1 MSQLLLVVNTPVVV
15 TSFALYTLGIVAVG
29 LYSARYAR
37 RSDEDYFLAGRSLGA
52 WVAAL
57 SASASSESGWVTLG
71 LVGLAFTDGVKAYWI
86 IPGCLLGYLFNW
98 FVVAGRMSD
107 RARAVNALTL
117 PDFFALHFKERWPLV
132 RVLSVIVILVAMFLY
147 VAAQFAAA
155 GKAFEASFEVLSYR
169 WGVVIGAAIVLVYTI
184 TGGFRAVCWTDFL
197 QALLMVG
204 TLIVFPAY
212 LLLNEGGYAFVAQQL
227 RIISPELLDFTPDV
241 GVIAFIGFLFGSG
254 ALGINFGYPGQPHV
268 LVRFM
273 ALRDRREAWLAGVV
287 SFCWGLMV
295 YWGAVTVGLM
305 ARAMTQAGAEWG
317 QRMLEK
323 PEIYGELGLVLSAM
337 NMLPGVLSGMVLAA
351 VLAAI
356 CSTAD
361 SQLVVAASS
370 PASDLYARLFDRSG
384 KGAHLLINRLTVLV
398 LGVAA
403 VLMVIDKDIRVYDYV
418 LTYGW
423 AVLGASFGPQVI
435 LALFWKRASGAGCF
449 LGMFTGFVVALVWP
463 HVYNE
468 QATGVHV
475 YNLPLAFVA
484 ALVMNVL
491 FSYLIPDRPEPRG
504 FPIAPESGT
513 PNEETTS
520 RA

>member
-1 MSQLLLVVNTPVVV
+1 MPELVLAVNTPIVVV
-15 TSFALYTLGIVAVG
+15 SFSVYTLAIVAIG

-37 RSDEDYFLAGRSLGA
+37 RSDEDYFLAGRSLGP
-52 WVAAL
+52 WVGAL

-71 LVGLAFTDGVKAYWI
+71 LVGWAFTEGVKAYWI

-98 FVVAGRMSD
+98 FVVAGRLSD
-107 RARAVNALTL
+107 RARALNALTV
-117 PDFFALHFKERWPLV
+117 PDFFAFNFKERVPLI
-132 RVLSVIVILVAMFLY
+132 RILSVIVILVAMFLY

-155 GKAFEASFEVLSYR
+155 GKAFEASFDAINYE
-169 WGVVIGAAIVLVYTI
+169 WGVVIGAAIVLVYTV

-204 TLIVFPAY
+204 TLVVFPVY
-212 LLLNEGGYAFVAQQL
+212 LLLREGGFGFISTQL
-227 RIISPELLDFTPDV
+227 GSVDQGLLDFTPDV
-241 GVIAFIGFLFGSG
+241 GVIAFIGFLLGHG

-273 ALRDRREAWLAGVV
+273 ALKDRKEARLAGVI
-287 SFCWGLMV
+287 SFFWGLMV

-305 ARAMTQAGAEWG
+305 ARSMTQAGAAWG
-317 QRMLEK
+317 QRMLEN
-323 PEIYGELGLVLSAM
+323 PDIYGELGLVLSAM
-337 NMLPGVLSGMVLAA
+337 HMLPGVLAGMVLAA

-370 PASDLYARLFDRSG
+370 PASDLYARLVDRTG
-384 KGAHLLINRLTVLV
+384 KGAHLLINRLTVLI
-398 LGVAA
+398 LGIAA
-403 VLMVIDKDIRVYDYV
+403 VLMVINKDIRVYDYV

-435 LALFWKRASGAGCF
+435 LALLWRRASRAGCL
-449 LGMFTGFVVALVWP
+449 LGMLTGFVVALVWP

-484 ALVMNVL
+484 ALIVNVL
-491 FSYLIPDRPEPRG
+491 ASLALPDKPEPRG
-504 FPIAPESGT
+504 FPAVPGNDRPE
-513 PNEETTS
+513 
-520 RA
+520 